1 MVSGKTGVPDHGKR
15 EIVALAGCRTLANG
29 IQAKGHI
36 MGMILEVGF
45 TLPWVFVLLGI
56 VKMFWKG
63 DVTC

>member
-1 MVSGKTGVPDHGKR
+1 
-15 EIVALAGCRTLANG
+15 
-29 IQAKGHI
+29 

-63 DVTC
+63 DCTS